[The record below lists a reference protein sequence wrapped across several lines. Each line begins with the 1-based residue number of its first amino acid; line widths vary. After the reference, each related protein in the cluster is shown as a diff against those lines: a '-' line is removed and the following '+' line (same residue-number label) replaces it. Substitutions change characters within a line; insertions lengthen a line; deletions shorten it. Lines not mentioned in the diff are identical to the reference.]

1 MKHLYFIIFVLTVEH
16 WATTGTFLTMKEVYT
31 RSGRLKVFKTQKT
44 FSYLIV
50 FEIVTKSFVSGK
62 MGCARANCAHFR
74 PSKNES

>member
-1 MKHLYFIIFVLTVEH
+1 
-16 WATTGTFLTMKEVYT
+16 MKEVYT

-62 MGCARANCAHFR
+62 MGCARANCANFR